1 MNAQIDTQWY
11 SRFFDGLIVDMQ
23 RCMYPPE
30 LTRLEADFLQ
40 RQFGLP
46 PGSLIADLPCGDGR
60 LAIALA
66 KAGYGVQ
73 GLDISPDILE
83 TARQNAIAAKVAVE
97 FREGDMQFLPW
108 AGELDG
114 AFCFGNSF
122 AYFDETGNRGF
133 LGEVYR
139 ALKPGGRFVL
149 QTNLL
154 AESIFARQ
162 PARSW
167 YEFGD
172 VLFMH
177 APAYDP
183 VSGVLSSDYTLMR
196 GGEREVKRAHYRV
209 YRLREVADMLLAS
222 GFAGLRCFGGMNG
235 EPFKLGDVSAYLVVD
250 KP

>member
-11 SRFFDGLIVDMQ
+11 SKFFDGLIVDMQ
-23 RCMYPPE
+23 RCMYPAE
-30 LTRLEADFLQ
+30 LTCLEANFLQ

-66 KAGYGVQ
+66 KAGYAVH
-73 GLDISPDILE
+73 GLDISPVILE
-83 TARQNAIAAKVAVE
+83 TAKANAEAAKVAVA
-97 FREGDMQFLPW
+97 FREGDIQSLPW
-108 AGELDG
+108 EGKLDG

-122 AYFDETGNRGF
+122 AYFDEAGNRRF
-133 LGEVYR
+133 LGEVQR
-139 ALKPGGRFVL
+139 ALKPGGRFIL

-154 AESIFARQ
+154 AESIFAKQ

-183 VSGVLSSDYTLMR
+183 VSGVLSSDYTLLR

-209 YRLREVADMLLAS
+209 YRLREVMDMLRET
-222 GFAGLRCFGGMNG
+222 GFGEPCCFGGMNG
-235 EPFKLGDVSAYLVVD
+235 EPFKLGDVSAYLVAD